1 MDISLSAEKRKI
13 TEKILAADETTMY
26 SLVKLSWPYEVR
38 KSNTEQG
45 DSKASTKIQRTSAV
59 FMGASRNGFPL
70 RQIRRFAITSKAR
83 KMHRGAARYQ
93 RDSIFLASRRKSTEP
108 KKEIMLSNSITAM
121 KNRSCAGKS
130 DIEGSGIVTG
140 IKRNKTDKKPVTHA
154 IRKTADVKAR
164 AIFIFINRHHKC
176 KATQV

>member
-83 KMHRGAARYQ
+83 KMHRGAARYH

-121 KNRSCAGKS
+121 KNRSGAGKS